1 MRLVVSDKI
10 LKLTSLLVVILWL
23 SPTLIEFTVN
33 LGSQTYSWSAFVLLF
48 LLPIIGFIYLI
59 LAVLIKKM
67 VAFLVWSSLYF
78 FPLLSLW
85 HWVLTCSV
93 LKRKFNLYYFSI
105 NRWQR
110 KAFVVM

>member
-1 MRLVVSDKI
+1 MVNDKI

-59 LAVLIKKM
+59 LAILTRKWWLILIGLACLFSFFISM
-67 VAFLVWSSLYF
+67 FLGYF
-78 FPLLSLW
+78 FLGP
-85 HWVLTCSV
+85 
-93 LKRKFNLYYFSI
+93 
-105 NRWQR
+105 
-110 KAFVVM
+110 

>member
-10 LKLTSLLVVILWL
+10 LKLTILLVAILWL

-59 LAVLIKKM
+59 LAILTRKWWLILIGLACIFSFFISM
-67 VAFLVWSSLYF
+67 FLGYLF
-78 FPLLSLW
+78 LGP
-85 HWVLTCSV
+85 
-93 LKRKFNLYYFSI
+93 
-105 NRWQR
+105 
-110 KAFVVM
+110 

>member
-10 LKLTSLLVVILWL
+10 LKLTSLLAVILWL

-59 LAVLIKKM
+59 LAILTRKWWLILIGLACLFSFFISM
-67 VAFLVWSSLYF
+67 FLGYLF
-78 FPLLSLW
+78 LGP
-85 HWVLTCSV
+85 
-93 LKRKFNLYYFSI
+93 
-105 NRWQR
+105 
-110 KAFVVM
+110 